1 MLFTKNDFGPDFKWG
16 VSTAAYQVE
25 GGHDAD
31 GKGPSIWDSFTQK
44 KNKIFNNENGNIA
57 CDFYKHYAEDIAL
70 IYKLNIS
77 NYRFSISWSRIFPH
91 GTGAVNHKGIDF
103 YNRVIDF
110 CLELGIEPWIT
121 LYHWDLP
128 EALQQKGGWV
138 NREIINWFSN
148 YINCC
153 IKYFGDRVKHWMI
166 LNEPMVFTG
175 AGYFL
180 GVHAPGKKGLGNFL
194 AAAHHAALCQAEGGR
209 IIKAFQ
215 PGCKVGT
222 TFSYSH
228 IEPYRFNDARDQN
241 AATKVDALLNRTFIE
256 PLLGMGYPTADLKIL
271 ERIERF
277 MHAGD
282 DKKLAFD
289 MDFIGLQNYTR
300 EFVTYAP
307 LMPFVKAK
315 IIKASKRNVE
325 HTLMDWEV
333 YPPSIYNALKRLHNY
348 KNIKEIIITENGAA
362 FNDIYEEDRIDD
374 FKRVKFLQDYI
385 AQVLLAK
392 REGVNVN
399 GYFVWTLLDNF
410 EWAEGYYPKFGL
422 VNVDFDTQRRTIKN
436 SGRWYSQFLQNTL
449 TVSGQ
454 TWDKEQPAL
463 FE

>member
-1 MLFTKNDFGPDFKWG
+1 MLFTKNDFGADFKWG
-16 VSTAAYQVE
+16 VSTAAYQIE

-31 GKGPSIWDSFTQK
+31 GKGPSIWDTFTKK
-44 KNKIFNNENGNIA
+44 KNKIFNNDNGNTA

-77 NYRFSISWSRIFPH
+77 NYRFSISWSRILPH

-148 YINCC
+148 YINLC
-153 IKYFGDRVKHWMI
+153 IKHFGDRVKHWMI

-209 IIKAFQ
+209 IIKTLQ
-215 PGCKVGT
+215 PDCKVGT

-228 IEPYRFNDARDQN
+228 IEPYRYNDARDLN
-241 AATKVDALLNRTFIE
+241 ASKKVDALLNRMFIE
-256 PLLGMGYPTADLKIL
+256 PLLGLGYPAADLKIL
-271 ERIERF
+271 ERMDRF

-282 DKKLAFD
+282 EQKLAFD

-300 EFVTYAP
+300 EFVSYAP

-348 KNIKEIIITENGAA
+348 GNIKEIIVTENGAA
-362 FNDIYEEDRIDD
+362 FNDSYEEDRIDD

-385 AQVLLAK
+385 GQVLLAK
-392 REGVNVN
+392 REGVHVN

-422 VNVDFDTQRRTIKN
+422 VNVDFETQRRTIKN
-436 SGRWYSQFLQNTL
+436 SGSWYGQFLQNTL
-449 TVSGQ
+449 AISGES
-454 TWDKEQPAL
+454 WDKKRFAL
-463 FE
+463 T